1 MSDMGQGADI
11 CAGTVRRPD
20 DRRHRAA
27 CGISCRP
34 AGQTLRHI
42 VESEDAAIGVSGD
55 ETRTDDAQRRRQAEF
70 GIEQVLLGGP
80 AHGDL
85 TLELRKT
92 SSSWSTEGI
101 LSISGSSSQ
110 SPTAV
115 TTEIIAVN
123 ILVTACAPQAGT
135 QTVRVSMM
143 WVIPQPKMNT
153 LNSTATQR

>member
-1 MSDMGQGADI
+1 
-11 CAGTVRRPD
+11 
-20 DRRHRAA
+20 
-27 CGISCRP
+27 
-34 AGQTLRHI
+34 
-42 VESEDAAIGVSGD
+42 
-55 ETRTDDAQRRRQAEF
+55 
-70 GIEQVLLGGP
+70 
-80 AHGDL
+80 
-85 TLELRKT
+85 
-92 SSSWSTEGI
+92 